1 VISKKLVYGVTLTYS
16 EDDARKV
23 KNQLKIFSDNLDVK
37 IQNVQTRMKH
47 GSSGKG
53 SSGAF
58 VVDESNSTDFFSRY
72 H

>member
-47 GSSGKG
+47 SSGKG